1 MELNSWQIS
10 GIYGVARRVKGK
22 FNSVAGKRNHV
33 WALFLFASVLILSLT
48 PFAQAETDF
57 EKWIADFYTVAEREG
72 IVRAT
77 YDDAFAGVTEP
88 DRAVLKK
95 AEYQPEFTTEIWDY
109 IDARVNALSIGKG
122 QKVARYHGQT
132 LAEVEAKF
140 GVEQSVLL
148 AIWSMES
155 NFGGIFKRPER
166 LHYVPRALA
175 TLAYGDP
182 KRKRFARV
190 QLVASL
196 KILQA
201 GDISREQLLGSW
213 AGAMGHTQFIPTSYL
228 AYGVDMDG
236 NGCRDIWNSIP
247 DALATAANLLRQNG
261 WKTGNT
267 WGYEVVLP
275 GNEAQYKDQTHTLGE
290 WQRLGFKRPGGKA
303 YPRPSD
309 KAVLKILAGSDGPG
323 FLMMKNFYVL
333 KRYNNSDSYALAV
346 GLLADR
352 LSGFGGLVQSW
363 PRPPG
368 SLSIDEKIDLQ
379 EHLKRRGHYEGEIDG
394 YLGKGTR
401 GAIKKFQVQSGM
413 TEDGVPSRDLLQML
427 RR

>member
-1 MELNSWQIS
+1 MY
-10 GIYGVARRVKGK
+10 GIYTVEFNEEVDVVGK
-22 FNSVAGKRNHV
+22 CKHL
-33 WALFLFASVLILSLT
+33 WAVLLFVSILVLSLAS
-48 PFAQAETDF
+48 FALAETSF
-57 EKWIADFYTVAEREG
+57 EKWIADFYTTAEKEG
-72 IVRAT
+72 IRRAT
-77 YDDAFAGVTEP
+77 YDAAFAGVTEP
-88 DRAVLKK
+88 DRIVLKK

-122 QKVARYHGQT
+122 QKMARYYGQT
-132 LAEVEAKF
+132 LTGVETKF

-155 NFGGIFKRPER
+155 NFGDIFNHPER

-182 KRKRFARV
+182 KRKKFART

-201 GDISREQLLGSW
+201 GDIKREQLLGSW
-213 AGAMGHTQFIPTSYL
+213 AGAMGHTQFIPTSYI

-236 NGCRDIWNSIP
+236 NGRRDIWNSIP
-247 DALATAANLLRQNG
+247 DALATAANLLHKNG

-267 WGYEVVLP
+267 WGYEVILP
-275 GNEAQYKDQTHTLGE
+275 GNEAQYKNQTHTLGE
-290 WQRLGFKRPGGKA
+290 WQRLGFIRPGGKA
-303 YPRPSD
+303 YPRLSE
-309 KAVLKILAGSDGPG
+309 KAVLKILAGSKGPG
-323 FLMMKNFYVL
+323 FLMKKNFFVL

-352 LSGFGGLVQSW
+352 LSGFDGLVQSW

-368 SLSIDEKIDLQ
+368 SLSIDEKIELQ
-379 EHLKRRGHYEGEIDG
+379 KHLKRSGHYEGDIDG

-401 GAIKKFQVQSGM
+401 GAIKKFQVQSGL
-413 TEDGVPSRDLLQML
+413 TTDGIPSRDLLQLL

>member
-1 MELNSWQIS
+1 MSIGIKLNKEAA
-10 GIYGVARRVKGK
+10 VVGK
-22 FNSVAGKRNHV
+22 YNHL
-33 WALFLFASVLILSLT
+33 WALFFFVSMLTLSCTSL
-48 PFAQAETDF
+48 ALAETGF
-57 EKWIADFYTVAEREG
+57 EKWIADFYPVAREKG
-72 IVRAT
+72 IEKAT
-77 YDDAFAGVTEP
+77 YGAAFAGVTEP
-88 DRAVLKK
+88 DRIVLKK

-122 QKVARYHGQT
+122 QKMARYHGQT

-155 NFGGIFKRPER
+155 NFGDIFNRPER

-182 KRKRFARV
+182 KRKKFGRT

-196 KILQA
+196 KILQS

-236 NGCRDIWNSIP
+236 NGRRDIWNSIP
-247 DALATAANLLRQNG
+247 DALATAANLLHKNG

-267 WGYEVVLP
+267 WGYEVILP
-275 GNEAQYKDQTHTLGE
+275 GNEDQYKDQTHTLGE

-303 YPRPSD
+303 FPRPSD
-309 KAVLKILAGSDGPG
+309 KAVLKILAGSKGPG

-346 GLLADR
+346 GLLADK
-352 LSGFGGLVQSW
+352 LSGFAGLVQSW

-368 SLSIDEKIDLQ
+368 SLSIDEKIELQ
-379 EHLKRRGHYEGEIDG
+379 GHLKRMGHYEGEIDG

-413 TEDGVPSRDLLQML
+413 TADGIPSRDLLQLL